1 MHAPFRLV
9 SVFALSLSGAAQAQ
23 NYHVVPPP
31 VQAGGMGGYGPR
43 MSAPGQPMPPG
54 SGYGG
59 YGGGYGAGYGGG
71 YGGYPGGGY
80 GAGYG
85 GGYGAGYGAGAGGQG
100 ANGANGSAYGCI
112 GCSYIGDY
120 NPNAGNPPVKP
131 MAPPKRIQG
140 EWRNGQW
147 YY

>member
-1 MHAPFRLV
+1 MRALFRLAFV
-9 SVFALSLSGAAQAQ
+9 LAVSLSGVAQAQ

-31 VQAGGMGGYGPR
+31 APQGGYGPR
-43 MSAPGQPMPPG
+43 MSGPAQPMPPG
-54 SGYGG
+54 AGYGG

-85 GGYGAGYGAGAGGQG
+85 GGAAGQG
-100 ANGANGSAYGCI
+100 ANGTNGYGYGCI

>member
-1 MHAPFRLV
+1 MHALFRLV
-9 SVFALSLSGAAQAQ
+9 SVITLSLCGVAQAQ

-31 VQAGGMGGYGPR
+31 VQAGGMSGYGPR
-43 MSAPGQPMPPG
+43 MPAQPMPSGP
-54 SGYGG
+54 GYGG

-71 YGGYPGGGY
+71 YGGYP
-80 GAGYG
+80 AG
-85 GGYGAGYGAGAGGQG
+85 GYGAGAGGQG